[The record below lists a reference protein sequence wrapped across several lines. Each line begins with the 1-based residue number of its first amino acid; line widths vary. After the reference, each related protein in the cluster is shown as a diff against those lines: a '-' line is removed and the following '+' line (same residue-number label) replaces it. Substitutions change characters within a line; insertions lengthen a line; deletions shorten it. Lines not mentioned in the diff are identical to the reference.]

1 MMFVL
6 DTDHVSLFQ
15 RRHPVVVEKLQLIPA
30 SQLAVTIV
38 TYEEQV
44 RGWLKVVSRSA
55 DDPRKLIF
63 GYKKLNESLDFFSNQ
78 RVLDFTEIAFDQFQ
92 ELTRQKVRVGTQDL
106 RIASIALSIDA
117 TVVTRNRR
125 DFERV
130 PGLKIED
137 WSIVLDI

>member
-1 MMFVL
+1 MMF
-6 DTDHVSLFQ
+6 
-15 RRHPVVVEKLQLIPA
+15 
-30 SQLAVTIV
+30 
-38 TYEEQV
+38 
-44 RGWLKVVSRSA
+44 
-55 DDPRKLIF
+55 
-63 GYKKLNESLDFFSNQ
+63 
-78 RVLDFTEIAFDQFQ
+78 VLDFTEIAFEQFQ
-92 ELTRQKVRVGTQDL
+92 ELTRQKVQVGTQDL

>member
-44 RGWLKVVSRSA
+44 RGWPKVVSRSS
-55 DDPRKLIF
+55 DDPTKLIF
-63 GYKKLNESLDFFSNQ
+63 GYRKLNEALDFFSNQ
-78 RVLDFTEIAFDQFQ
+78 KVLDFTEVAFEQFQ
-92 ELTRQKVRVGTQDL
+92 ELTRQKVRAGTQDL
-106 RIASIALSIDA
+106 RIASLAMPLLGESHFQLIQRS
-117 TVVTRNRR
+117 
-125 DFERV
+125 
-130 PGLKIED
+130 
-137 WSIVLDI
+137 